1 MGKKAND
8 QILARER
15 ARRRRVERALGSA
28 TNPAQLAL
36 PLDDGELSETQRR
49 RNAATVC
56 GWCQGPIQIKT
67 AGRIPKWC
75 SPACRQRAW
84 EQARAAASGRA
95 AVQVVERVVHV
106 PVERHSTPRHGDWP
120 GLLRELTAQ
129 LDSGRIYPR
138 DLPDLTNALTDLLDA
153 YQRHPYIRT
162 ARR

>member
-1 MGKKAND
+1 MGKKANE

-15 ARRRRVERALGSA
+15 ARRARVERMLG
-28 TNPAQLAL
+28 PAQFST
-36 PLDDGELSETQRR
+36 PVDEGELSETQRR

-56 GWCQGPIQIKT
+56 GWCQGPIQIKA

-153 YQRHPYIRT
+153 YQRHPYIRSPH
-162 ARR
+162 R

>member
-1 MGKKAND
+1 VPRGD
-8 QILARER
+8 
-15 ARRRRVERALGSA
+15 V
-28 TNPAQLAL
+28 
-36 PLDDGELSETQRR
+36 ELSETQRR

-56 GWCQGPIQIKT
+56 GWCQGPIQIKA

-84 EQARAAASGRA
+84 EQSRAAASGR
-95 AVQVVERVVHV
+95 V
-106 PVERHSTPRHGDWP
+106 
-120 GLLRELTAQ
+120 
-129 LDSGRIYPR
+129 YPR

>member
-1 MGKKAND
+1 MSKKANE

-15 ARRRRVERALGSA
+15 ARRRRVERALGPA

-49 RNAATVC
+49 RKAATVC
-56 GWCQGPIQIKT
+56 GWCQGPIQIKA

-84 EQARAAASGRA
+84 EQSRAAASGRA

-106 PVERHSTPRHGDWP
+106 PVERHSTPRHGQWP